1 MKRVVVT
8 GATSMLGVALINELL
23 KTDIEVYAVVRC
35 QSNKIDR
42 LPVSRFLEIVYC
54 DIDNYKELPDL
65 IHLSCDTFYNM
76 AWQATGS
83 PEMRNRQIE
92 VQSRNIIYSLDAVTA
107 AKELGCRKYI
117 GAGSQAEYGLLDLDR
132 ISPDSPCNPI
142 QPYGIAKYAAGK
154 LVRAKA
160 EQLGIDCCWVR
171 IFSVYGEHDRPGS
184 LVSSTI
190 HKLMNSEMTSFTP
203 AEQRWDFLNEQ
214 DAGAALYAIG
224 EHSNGNKIYC
234 LGSGKARLLKEY
246 IEEIKDCIGIDIE
259 LGFGKEQYRPN
270 CVMNLCADIS
280 ALTSDT
286 GWTPKISFHEG
297 IMRIIENMKENED
310 VAER

>member
-1 MKRVVVT
+1 MNRIIVT
-8 GATSMLGVALINELL
+8 GATSMLGVALIKESVS
-23 KTDIEVYAVVRC
+23 KGKEIWAVVRPE
-35 QSNKIDR
+35 SSKVGRIPKSDR
-42 LPVSRFLEIVYC
+42 IHIVSCSITDYLLLPRMIPVKC
-54 DIDNYKELPDL
+54 DV
-65 IHLSCDTFYNM
+65 FYHF
-76 AWQATGS
+76 AWEATGG

-92 VQSRNIIYSLDAVTA
+92 AQGRNIIYSLDAVTA
-107 AKELGCRKYI
+107 ARELGCRKFV
-117 GAGSQAEYGLLDLDR
+117 GAGSQAEYGLLNLDR
-132 ISPDSPCNPI
+132 ISPESPCDPI

-154 LVRAKA
+154 LVQAKA
-160 EQLGIDCCWVR
+160 EQLAIDCFWVR

-214 DAGAALYAIG
+214 DAGAAFYAIG

-246 IEEIKDCIGIDIE
+246 IEEIRNCSGADVE

-280 ALTSDT
+280 TLTSDT